1 VRVTERERQATQT
14 SHDLQAVL
22 GRLVRRLRAENG
34 LPLRHAT
41 VLGLLERDG
50 PLGTSELAQ
59 RERMRPQSMTETVKE
74 LEANGLVGRSP
85 DPSDGRRVRISLTAA
100 GREKVRRNRARREEW
115 LARAIAQQ
123 LTTREE
129 AALAR
134 SVELLRRIA
143 DS

>member
-1 VRVTERERQATQT
+1 VIT
-14 SHDLQAVL
+14 S
-22 GRLVRRLRAENG
+22 G
-34 LPLRHAT
+34 
-41 VLGLLERDG
+41 
-50 PLGTSELAQ
+50 
-59 RERMRPQSMTETVKE
+59 
-74 LEANGLVGRSP
+74 
-85 DPSDGRRVRISLTAA
+85 A

>member
-1 VRVTERERQATQT
+1 VRVTVREDHATQT

-22 GRLVRRLRAENG
+22 GRLVRRLRAENS
-34 LPLRHAT
+34 LPLRHAI

-59 RERMRPQSMTETVKE
+59 RERMRPQSMAETVKE

-85 DPSDGRRVRISLTAA
+85 DPSDGRRVWISLTAS

-115 LARAIAQQ
+115 LARAIAQE

>member
-1 VRVTERERQATQT
+1 
-14 SHDLQAVL
+14 
-22 GRLVRRLRAENG
+22 
-34 LPLRHAT
+34 
-41 VLGLLERDG
+41 
-50 PLGTSELAQ
+50 
-59 RERMRPQSMTETVKE
+59 
-74 LEANGLVGRSP
+74 
-85 DPSDGRRVRISLTAA
+85 
-100 GREKVRRNRARREEW
+100 